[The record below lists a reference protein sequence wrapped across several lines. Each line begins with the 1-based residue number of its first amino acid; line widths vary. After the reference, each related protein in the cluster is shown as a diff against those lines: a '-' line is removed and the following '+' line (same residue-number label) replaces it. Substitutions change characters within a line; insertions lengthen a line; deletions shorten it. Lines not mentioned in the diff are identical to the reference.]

1 MSDQQNPAAM
11 SSCPDHSSPVT
22 HHVTVQVAAGIV
34 MRDGRMLI
42 TQRKPG
48 THLGGLWEFPGG
60 KREPDETLE
69 DCLRRELHEELG
81 IAISDLSPYQ
91 VVRHRY
97 PERVVELH
105 FFRCALADG
114 VPRNIGCEE
123 LRWVR
128 PDELA
133 QFEFPP
139 ADRPVIEALKKRAN
153 GE

>member
-1 MSDQQNPAAM
+1 MGDQKNPAAM
-11 SSCPDHSSPVT
+11 SSCPDRSSPDT

-34 MRDGRMLI
+34 MRAGRMLI
-42 TQRKPG
+42 TRRKPG

-60 KREPDETLE
+60 KREQDETLE

-97 PERVVELH
+97 PEREVELH
-105 FFRCALADG
+105 FFRCALAEG

-123 LRWVR
+123 FRWVTSG
-128 PDELA
+128 ELA
-133 QFEFPP
+133 GYDFPT
-139 ADRPVIEALKKRAN
+139 ADRSIIQILLDGDGR
-153 GE
+153 